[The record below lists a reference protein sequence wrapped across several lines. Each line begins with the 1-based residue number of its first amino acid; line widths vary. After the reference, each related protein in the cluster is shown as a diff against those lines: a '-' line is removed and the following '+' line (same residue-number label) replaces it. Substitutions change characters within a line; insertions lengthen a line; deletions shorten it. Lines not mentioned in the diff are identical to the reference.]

1 MLQALAEFHK
11 VLQIYGGTLYILN
24 ETEIESKAYDA
35 EKASL
40 LLSNVAYELKRLT
53 CEVANELDEKN
64 VKSKILSLED
74 MNIKMNKK
82 VDFSTA
88 HLEYATILKSYTRFL
103 RNSRNILFGKGKKK
117 KPKNSRNRKQW
128 TEYSVLSKVYLW
140 YRLAFNLYDSTV
152 LVSECSRIVI

>member
-11 VLQIYGGTLYILN
+11 ALQIYGGTFYILN

-64 VKSKILSLED
+64 VKSTILRLED
-74 MNIKMNKK
+74 MHIKLNRKM
-82 VDFSTA
+82 DFSTA
-88 HLEYATILKSYTRFL
+88 HRAYDSILKSYRMFL
-103 RNSRNILFGKGKKK
+103 RKSRNILFGKGKKK
-117 KPKNSRNRKQW
+117 KSKNHNRSRKQ
-128 TEYSVLSKVYLW
+128 
-140 YRLAFNLYDSTV
+140 
-152 LVSECSRIVI
+152 